1 MSVQLIVYPQDL
13 ITTTANVTTTS
24 IGAEFIVDGEN
35 FYTLNT
41 STSVEGVNDGNV
53 TGNGYIDLQAN
64 PPNTPNVWYR
74 YRNVSSDI
82 SPASYLAY
90 PTQASNNVTW
100 TTSGNTTTPPLTPNN
115 WSSIYQKMTGL
126 TIGQTYLVT
135 VKNNCAFADKS
146 RAVLRVL
153 YDYGGGWTEVTGSF
167 EPPNG
172 NYDDITCGG
181 SGPSSCFLNGNPI
194 LREFTA
200 THTEHYFYLAMSAHS
215 ASQTTAVITEIS
227 VKEMD
232 TTTNTSITSSSVDI
246 QGQQI
251 LDLYEEE
258 SMPLTLS
265 VDDFKDVA
273 TKTQSY
279 SKAFHLPAT
288 KKNNKVFGNIYD
300 VTKTSDAYTFN
311 QYKKTNI
318 ILKEDGFIIFK
329 GFLRLIDIIDK
340 DDEISYNVNLYSES
354 VSLMDVIKNRKM
366 FHLYLQELDHTYNKT
381 SIQASQTGA
390 LPLTNALPIDSFA
403 NNTGVAGATTTDVLK
418 YPLVDWSGN
427 INRNATSAHVTSGA
441 TANNPSLNKLEDGFR
456 PFIKVKYLVDNIFSE
471 AGFTYTSNFFDTTFF
486 SKLYMDFNWGEDP
499 NGSAP
504 NRNDY
509 VRRKTA
515 AINTAIGQTYT
526 NIPLSQADGGNTA
539 LWDNTDY
546 KFTSD
551 VNNLQV
557 TGTYAIQLENT
568 SAVSTWS
575 AEMRI
580 CKFNANGSVVETF
593 EIEKV
598 LIATLGS
605 GAISGSFQTVL
616 NLGDY
621 IQLQARDFNASA
633 DIYVSDTT
641 QSYLNIDYNNNPVSV
656 VALLN
661 TARGQL
667 GQWEFLKGLIT
678 MFNLITLQ
686 DKQDPDNLII
696 EPYNDIFTDTVDTLD
711 WTHKVD
717 ISDIKLKP
725 FDLHRKTVFQYQ
737 EDEEDYPFMVYKQAL
752 GGYLYG
758 SATVDFTALDLLE
771 EEKEIIASPFGATIV
786 KPLFD
791 DISDLY
797 APVIYG
803 ANEDSTEFG
812 SIKNSPRILF
822 DTGVHTILNSY
833 YIPAQNGIADDNAT
847 TYSLFSHTSA
857 IPATSTDTDLNF
869 GACQLI
875 AIGIS
880 PLDNLYQTYYDQYF
894 SELYSADVKT
904 MTLKVMLTP
913 EDIANFNFYDKIFI
927 KNREYRVDKINYQ
940 PNELST
946 VDFILI
952 T

>member
-1 MSVQLIVYPQDL
+1 MSVQLIVYPQSSVGQ
-13 ITTTANVTTTS
+13 TTTTPTLGTVDY
-24 IGAEFIVDGEN
+24 IVDGQN
-35 FYTLNT
+35 FN
-41 STSVEGVNDGNV
+41 SVSAVSPYIFESAGVN
-53 TGNGYIDLQAN
+53 I
-64 PPNTPNVWYR
+64 
-74 YRNVSSDI
+74 SS
-82 SPASYLAY
+82 SHGAY
-90 PTQASNNVTW
+90 PLDQNY
-100 TTSGNTTTPPLTPNN
+100 PNIIN
-115 WSSIYQKMTGL
+115 SW
-126 TIGQTYLVT
+126 YLYRMH
-135 VKNNCAFADKS
+135 NGFS
-146 RAVLRVL
+146 
-153 YDYGGGWTEVTGSF
+153 SF
-167 EPPNG
+167 EPYPTPTGG
-172 NYDDITCGG
+172 NLVFTTNSSNYANSAVYQKITNLTVGQRYRLTVGNISNASDEILITPKIYEPVLPPFAFGG
-181 SGPSSCFLNGNPI
+181 GTNYLTWHLTTLTGFLDGTDVSGDFY
-194 LREFTA
+194 A
-200 THTEHYFYLAMSAHS
+200 THTEHILYFPLFSNHGSGSY
-215 ASQTTAVITEIS
+215 TATI
-227 VKEMD
+227 
-232 TTTNTSITSSSVDI
+232 TSISIKAVSAGGGTTVTTGAFDADELHN
-246 QGQQI
+246 QAI

-288 KKNNKVFGNIYD
+288 KKNNKFFGNIYD
-300 VTKTSDAYTFN
+300 VTKKSDVYTFN

-390 LPLTNALPIDSFA
+390 LPLTNALLTGSFA
-403 NNTGVAGATTTDVLK
+403 GAAGATTTDVLK

-456 PFIKVKYLVDNIFSE
+456 PFIKVKYLVDNIFDE

-509 VRRKTA
+509 VRRETA

-526 NIPLSQADGGNTA
+526 NIPLSQANGGNTD

-568 SAVSTWS
+568 SSVSAWS
-575 AEMRI
+575 GEMRI

-593 EIEKV
+593 EKEKV

-621 IQLQARDFNASA
+621 IQMQARDFNASA

-667 GQWEFLKGLIT
+667 GQWEFFKGLIT

-737 EDEEDYPFMVYKQAL
+737 EDEEDYPFMVYKHAL

-758 SATVDFTALDLLE
+758 SATINFTALDLLE
-771 EEKEIIASPFGATIV
+771 EEKEIIASPFGATMV

-812 SIKNSPRILF
+812 SIKNSPRILY
-822 DTGVHTILNSY
+822 DTGVHTILDSY

-869 GACQLI
+869 GACQLCDVI
-875 AIGIS
+875 LGIS
-880 PLDNLYQTYYDQYF
+880 PLDNLYNTYYDQYF